1 LSRRALLLH
10 LEVAIVAPGC
20 AAAGYWQATRAL
32 AGNSLSWAYSVEWPV
47 FALFAIAAWWH
58 LIHEDPDAYEARKHV
73 PPGDEELVA
82 AGGASTQLVTTLG
95 REEDVTADRTNGR
108 LALTLAVLT
117 GMNFVL
123 GLVALFAI
131 SMGRPSGWLP
141 ANGEAIYLLHALC
154 GIPLALGAAALLVR
168 VRRSTRIY
176 VAVGWIGMIGVAIAG
191 GGGLLTVA
199 LSTRFLG
206 MALMFL
212 GPVIAGFGY
221 LIPAMQSRSRTPSP
235 AEGG

>member
-1 LSRRALLLH
+1 
-10 LEVAIVAPGC
+10 
-20 AAAGYWQATRAL
+20 
-32 AGNSLSWAYSVEWPV
+32 
-47 FALFAIAAWWH
+47 
-58 LIHEDPDAYEARKHV
+58 
-73 PPGDEELVA
+73 
-82 AGGASTQLVTTLG
+82 
-95 REEDVTADRTNGR
+95 VTADGANGR

-117 GMNFVL
+117 GVNFLL
-123 GLVALFAI
+123 GLVALFVI

-141 ANGEAIYLLHALC
+141 ANGEAIYLVHALC

-191 GGGLLTVA
+191 GGGLFTVA

-212 GPVIAGFGY
+212 GAVIAGFGY